1 MSLYLPYVDIR
12 SLPRVDGSGNLTE
25 FEQSAKAF
33 IAEQFRYL
41 DYGDIECVDLVRTKN
56 RHNISYYMAFVHFKT
71 WYETPQSYALQ
82 EVIYERA
89 EKPVVWYTAERYWI
103 VGENRNPRDTTVKV
117 PYQEQI
123 DDMKRQLSH
132 LNTLVETLMMASHTE
147 AAATTHAHH
156 TQAHVTEPY
165 GPPPTNC
172 MVRQIT
178 TTTMP
183 TIDELGPPPEFPPRL
198 ERQNAYYPPDDEV
211 FDEETGELIEK
222 PLPDYRPT
230 MVRQVTDMMVIK

>member
-147 AAATTHAHH
+147 AATTHAQH